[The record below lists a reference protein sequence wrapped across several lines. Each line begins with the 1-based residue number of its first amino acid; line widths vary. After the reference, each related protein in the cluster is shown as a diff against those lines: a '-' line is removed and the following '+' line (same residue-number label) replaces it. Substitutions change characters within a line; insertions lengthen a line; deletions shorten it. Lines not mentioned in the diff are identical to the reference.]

1 MATKPF
7 HMAWFVSRGYGPKA
21 WRLPWGGPDP
31 QNWTRPDLFVDLARA
46 LERACFDYIMIEDS
60 SNVPYTYGNSH
71 DTYLRLAVDAPKLDP
86 AVLAPFLIAATR
98 RLGVVTTLATF
109 EYHPFLLARL
119 TNTLDH
125 VSDGRAGWNLVTGSN
140 DGGAQNYGLKGQY
153 QHDERYEMAD
163 DYCEAVTRLWDSWEP
178 DAMVIDQERAIFADP
193 AKVHPVHYQ
202 GKYFSTR
209 GPLSAPRSPQGHPV
223 ICQAGG
229 SPRGRAFAARWAD
242 TVIGS
247 ASSVAGM
254 KDFRDDIRT
263 RAVACGRDPD
273 SIKVLFLIAPVV
285 DEFRDSAQ
293 ARRDAQK
300 QDAAAFIEWHLASSS
315 RLTGIDFSRFD
326 LDEPLPE
333 LDSNGH
339 RTLAAAYAG
348 RTLREIAGSG
358 RQTADL
364 DLNGTAADVAARL
377 VEMMQEVGGDGFLI
391 MNGELTRRYVT
402 EITDGLIPAL
412 QRLGAVRRRYE
423 HALFRDN
430 LLAF

>member
-21 WRLPWGGPDP
+21 WRLPWGGPNP
-31 QNWTRPDLFVDLARA
+31 QDWIKPDLFVDLARA
-46 LERACFDYIMIEDS
+46 MERACFDYIMIEDS
-60 SNVPYTYGNSH
+60 SNIPYTYKNSH
-71 DTYLRLAVDAPKLDP
+71 DTYVRLAVDSPKLDP
-86 AVLAPFLIAATR
+86 AVLAPFMIAATQ
-98 RLGVVTTLATF
+98 RLGIVTTLATF
-109 EYHPFLLARL
+109 EYHPFRMARL

-125 VSDGRAGWNLVTGSN
+125 VSNGRAGWNLVTGSN

-153 QHDERYEMAD
+153 EHDERYDMAD

-178 DAMVIDQERAIFADP
+178 DAMVIDRERAVFADP
-193 AKVHPVHYQ
+193 AKVHPVHYE

-229 SPRGRAFAARWAD
+229 SPRGRSFAARWAD
-242 TVIGS
+242 TIIGS

-254 KDFRDDIRT
+254 KAFREDIRA
-263 RAVACGRDPD
+263 RAVSSGRDPD
-273 SIKVLFLIAPVV
+273 SIKVLFLIAPIV
-285 DEFRDSAQ
+285 DEFHDSAQ
-293 ARRDAQK
+293 ARREAQK
-300 QDAAAFIEWHLASSS
+300 ADAAAFIEWHLASSS
-315 RLTGIDFSRFD
+315 RLTGIDFSKYE

-364 DLNGTAADVAARL
+364 DLNGTPAEVAARL
-377 VEMMQEVGGDGFLI
+377 CEMMDAVGGDGFLI

-402 EITDGLIPAL
+402 EITDGLIPEL
-412 QRLGAVRRRYE
+412 QRLGAVRTRYE
-423 HALFRDN
+423 HTLFRDN
-430 LLAF
+430 LLAY